1 MEAVFKISC
10 FLNIVAFK
18 VTLKLKIIII
28 LMDIRR
34 TSHFSTTRFSIQFSL
49 KSTIYNHN
57 YLLYI
62 EYYSV
67 TVKMLIQEMSERVR
81 KRKAE

>member
-1 MEAVFKISC
+1 M
-10 FLNIVAFK
+10 
-18 VTLKLKIIII
+18 II

-34 TSHFSTTRFSIQFSL
+34 TSNFSATRFSIQFSH

-62 EYYSV
+62 EYYNV
-67 TVKMLIQEMSERVR
+67 TAKMLIQEMSERVR
-81 KRKAE
+81 KRKAEWRWKGVVEDQSAICIIL

>member
-1 MEAVFKISC
+1 
-10 FLNIVAFK
+10 
-18 VTLKLKIIII
+18 
-28 LMDIRR
+28 MDIRR
-34 TSHFSTTRFSIQFSL
+34 TSDFSATRFSIQFSL

-81 KRKAE
+81 KRKAEWRWKGVVEDQSAICIIL

>member
-1 MEAVFKISC
+1 
-10 FLNIVAFK
+10 
-18 VTLKLKIIII
+18 
-28 LMDIRR
+28 MDIHR
-34 TSHFSTTRFSIQFSL
+34 TSDFSATRFSIQFSL

-67 TVKMLIQEMSERVR
+67 TVKMLIQEMSERVGR
-81 KRKAE
+81 GKPSGGGKAW